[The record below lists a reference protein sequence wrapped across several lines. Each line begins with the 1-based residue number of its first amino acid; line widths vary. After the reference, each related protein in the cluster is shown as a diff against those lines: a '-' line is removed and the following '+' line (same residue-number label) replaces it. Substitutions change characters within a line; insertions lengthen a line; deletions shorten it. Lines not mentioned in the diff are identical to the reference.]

1 MKCQLLHSWCEL
13 WLVSAEKAETQNS
26 GLVRRDVCCFLTERK
41 HGRSH
46 SMFRRIASRSSLILA
61 CSLCFTVLA
70 ITPPQDH
77 LLGQASYLGSASFQA
92 RGRKQGGR
100 TPSTPLSRNSTTLL
114 SLHWLELSPWSS
126 LRWIF
131 ILGSNKKRKTR
142 YSIERFQTVLQD
154 TIVVGS
160 CGQKSVVR
168 WPETS
173 GKQPLSFL
181 QSLKDTL
188 KRNKNLQPPA
198 KLSSAYWL
206 CFPCSSHTSECSPIQ
221 PVWL

>member
-1 MKCQLLHSWCEL
+1 M
-13 WLVSAEKAETQNS
+13 
-26 GLVRRDVCCFLTERK
+26 VRRDVCCFLTERK

-46 SMFRRIASRSSLILA
+46 SMFRRIASRPSLILA

-126 LRWIF
+126 VRWIF
-131 ILGSNKKRKTR
+131 ILGSNKKKEDQIFNRALSDCTTGHNLSRELWPKIGSQMTR
-142 YSIERFQTVLQD
+142 
-154 TIVVGS
+154 
-160 CGQKSVVR
+160 
-168 WPETS
+168 
-173 GKQPLSFL
+173 
-181 QSLKDTL
+181 
-188 KRNKNLQPPA
+188 N
-198 KLSSAYWL
+198 
-206 CFPCSSHTSECSPIQ
+206 
-221 PVWL
+221 